1 MENGSLRNTGR
12 QTTSVRPRRTCGS
25 RSIRRGMLPHAR
37 RRWPHR
43 QNACATPSRKAAPE
57 VISAR
62 SLSKSRRVGQDERH
76 SQDESI
82 RDPPPFSKS
91 TESSKS
97 CLLFRIGKRQL
108 TRTAWRSDP
117 HRPIKAP
124 VLDRFAD
131 VLGRDPIRVRQ
142 IGDGACHFQNAIV
155 GPRAQAQVSHGDSDQ
170 LLSFSR

>member
-12 QTTSVRPRRTCGS
+12 QTTSVRLRRTCGS

-62 SLSKSRRVGQDERH
+62 SLSKSRRLGQDERH
-76 SQDESI
+76 SQDEST

-117 HRPIKAP
+117 HRPIEAP
-124 VLDRFAD
+124 VLDCFAD
-131 VLGRDPIRVRQ
+131 VLGRDRVRVGQ
-142 IGDGACHFQNAIV
+142 VCNGARHFQDAIV
-155 GPRAQAQVSHGDSDQ
+155 GARAQTQISHGNPDQ
-170 LLSFSR
+170 VLSFTR